1 MAQLNESHG
10 RVKEPPRTD
19 NINVLRDYVA
29 NLADMFAK
37 LAKDLDFIING
48 NLDVK
53 NIRANSITADRLKVD
68 ELSAISANLG
78 HIISGL
84 IEAVTIRSA
93 EIYGSYIA
101 TNEGGFPRTEM
112 STEDNYF
119 KVWLNETTFIEIID
133 QGEEGLPQIR
143 LIKDGDTVNIGHG
156 ATLGNPYPGIY
167 SSIPFILYAVGG
179 FFPAGD
185 VRFSNWSN
193 VYDNNTGVS
202 LQQEL
207 DDIRSSISTLRDA
220 INSKADSGINTGSGG
235 GGDGGIPIGT
245 QLATAGGG
253 TVTWVGISS
262 HSHTQ
267 I

>member
-10 RVKEPPRTD
+10 RVKAPPRTD

-78 HIISGL
+78 HITAGL
-84 IEAVTIRSA
+84 IEAVTMIGSLIMTSQPGDFPRA
-93 EIYGSYIA
+93 EMSSTDKMFKVQQGESNYAEFRANYNAAGGITVPALRFVRGADYMDVGGIGPGGIFGIHSYNDLYLLAYGSIYQFL
-101 TNEGGFPRTEM
+101 TYFPDW
-112 STEDNYF
+112 S
-119 KVWLNETTFIEIID
+119 FIRN
-133 QGEEGLPQIR
+133 QNSG
-143 LIKDGDTVNIGHG
+143 K
-156 ATLGNPYPGIY
+156 
-167 SSIPFILYAVGG
+167 
-179 FFPAGD
+179 
-185 VRFSNWSN
+185 
-193 VYDNNTGVS
+193 S
-202 LQQEL
+202 LDQEL
-207 DDIRSSISTLRDA
+207 SEIKESINALTSLL
-220 INSKADSGINTGSGG
+220 NSKAESGVSTGSAG

-253 TVTWVGISS
+253 SVTWTGINS